1 MSVTAI
7 KNVWS
12 NTWKQTLKRRQIIV
26 GTVIML
32 SVVFTMPL
40 FFGHIEKRQG
50 TLINDPVLAAVPPH
64 NVSVAIFAIIWG
76 MVLLTMIRAA
86 YKPQIYIIYCWA
98 LIPITIARFIAI
110 SIVPLEHPIGLI
122 PLTDPLTGIFY
133 GQALITKDL
142 FFSGHIA
149 TLTLIFLCLKKRNDK
164 IIGFLATIIVAGL
177 LVVQHIHYT
186 IDILASPGIVYIC
199 YRLTCRFLDDDAAQK
214 ILTV

>member
-12 NTWKQTLKRRQIIV
+12 NTWKITLKRRQIII
-26 GTVIML
+26 GTVIMM

-40 FFGHIEKRQG
+40 FFGHIEKRHG
-50 TLINDPVLAAVPPH
+50 TLINDPVLAAVPSY
-64 NVSVAIFAIIWG
+64 NVSVAIFAVIWG

-110 SIVPLEHPIGLI
+110 SIVPLEPPTGLK
-122 PLTDPLTGIFY
+122 PLTDPLTGVFY

-149 TLTLIFLCLKKRNDK
+149 TLTLMFLCLQKRNDR
-164 IIGFLATIIVAGL
+164 IIGFFATIIVACL

-199 YRLTCRFLDDDAAQK
+199 YRLTRRFLDDDATQK

>member
-12 NTWKQTLKRRQIIV
+12 NIWKQALKRRQIIM

-40 FFGHIEKRQG
+40 FFGHIEKRHG

-64 NVSVAIFAIIWG
+64 DVSIAIFAVIWG

-98 LIPITIARFIAI
+98 LIPITITRFIAI
-110 SIVPLEHPIGLI
+110 SIVPLEHPVGLI
-122 PLTDPLTGIFY
+122 PLIDPLTGIFY

-164 IIGFLATIIVAGL
+164 IIGFLATITVACL

-199 YRLTCRFLDDDAAQK
+199 YRLTCRFLDDDLTQK
-214 ILTV
+214 ILKP

>member
-164 IIGFLATIIVAGL
+164 IAGFLATIIVAGL